1 MSKIVLQLFVFIL
14 LLQSCQLGYS
24 LQSKWPKRGT
34 WRDERSYDFMP
45 VKKGYVVNINHD
57 TTIGL
62 VKLVH
67 PWAIPILPENKNHEN
82 DIIKVKLDSVESL
95 SVYYDT
101 TIKKETK
108 YVNISYKSTLW
119 RLLAKQN
126 NIAIYDNNY
135 PATNYNVYYGKTIL
149 VTGIERVKLFT
160 YIGYISRLGNTKPLL
175 LKFVRKRYG
184 TNTDSVRFKDK
195 QEVIEYILK
204 KENEK
209 TQMEIKVNVT
219 ALGKP

>member
-1 MSKIVLQLFVFIL
+1 MFKVVLQLCFFTL

-45 VKKGYVVNINHD
+45 VKKGYVVDINHD

-67 PWAIPILPENKNHEN
+67 PWAIPILPENKSHES
-82 DIIKVKLDSVESL
+82 DIIKVKLDSIESL
-95 SVYYDT
+95 GVYYDT
-101 TIKKETK
+101 TIEKETK
-108 YVNISYKSTLW
+108 YVNINYKSTLW

-126 NIAIYDNNY
+126 NIAIYDNGY

-149 VTGIERVKLFT
+149 VNGKERIKLFSF
-160 YIGYISRLGNTKPLL
+160 IGYLSRLGHTKPLL

-184 TNTDSVRFKDK
+184 TNTERVSLRDK

-204 KENEK
+204 KENERAK
-209 TQMEIKVNVT
+209 MENKVNIT
-219 ALGKP
+219 ALSKP